1 MHLRK
6 MDHSALVVRDLEQAS
21 WFYGEVLGL
30 EEVPRPGNFTFGGRW
45 FQGPNFQ
52 LHLILAQDTTAP
64 AGFAEAGEAAHIG
77 LAHHLAFEVD
87 DLDAALA
94 HLRAYNVE
102 VVGGPMPRGDGVIQ
116 FYVYDPDRNFLEFF
130 VWDRNSNLRV
140 EERSAVR
147 KDSSSS

>member
-6 MDHSALVVRDLEQAS
+6 MDHSALIVRDLERAR

-30 EEVPRPGNFTFGGRW
+30 EEVPRPSNFVFGGCW

-52 LHLILAQDTTAP
+52 LHLILAQDTSAP
-64 AGFAEAGEAAHIG
+64 AGFPEAGEAARSG
-77 LAHHLAFEVD
+77 LAHHLAFEVN
-87 DLDAALA
+87 DLDAVLE
-94 HLRAYNVE
+94 HLRSHNIE
-102 VVGGPMPRGDGVIQ
+102 IVGGPMPRGDGVIQ

-130 VWDRNSNLRV
+130 VWDRHSNLRV

-147 KDSSSS
+147 KDSSPS